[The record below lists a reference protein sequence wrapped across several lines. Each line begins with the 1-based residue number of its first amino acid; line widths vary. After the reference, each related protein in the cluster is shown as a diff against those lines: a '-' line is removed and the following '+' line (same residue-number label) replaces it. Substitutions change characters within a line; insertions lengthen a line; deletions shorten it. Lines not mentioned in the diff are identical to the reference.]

1 MAKEGSNLVIGTLV
15 LSLVLF
21 FLSVVAKSH
30 VLLVPGALLTGLTL
44 FLIFFFRDPDREIP
58 EGENLVLAPADGK
71 IVSLTSFSD
80 NEFIKSSG
88 TRMSIFL
95 SLWDAHVNRNPI
107 SGKITN
113 LEYHP
118 GRFHPAF
125 GGKSSLENERMEIW
139 LENDQLRVVMKQIA
153 GVLARRLVCS
163 LRPGDRVLAGNRFG
177 MIKFGSRVDLF
188 LPACV
193 KIEVKLHQKVKAG
206 ETIIGRY

>member
-1 MAKEGSNLVIGTLV
+1 MSREGSNLVIGTLV
-15 LSLVLF
+15 LSLTLF
-21 FLSVVAKSH
+21 FLSVLAKSQ
-30 VLLVPGALLTGLTL
+30 ALLIPAALFTGLTL

-71 IVSLTSFSD
+71 IVSLSSFSD
-80 NEFIKSSG
+80 NQFIKSSG
-88 TRMSIFL
+88 TKMSIFL

-118 GRFHPAF
+118 GRFRPAF
-125 GGKSSLENERMEIW
+125 GEKSSLENEQTEIW
-139 LENDQLRVVMKQIA
+139 LENDHLKIVMKQIA
-153 GVLARRLVCS
+153 GVLARRLVCR
-163 LRPGDRVLAGNRFG
+163 LRPGDQVLAGNRFG

-193 KIEVKLHQKVKAG
+193 KIEVRLHQKVKAG
-206 ETIIGRY
+206 ETVIGRY